1 MDTSLQ
7 GKVAVVTGGS
17 AGIGLATARRLAAD
31 GVTVFITGRRQA
43 ELDKAVVE
51 IGGDVVAVQAD
62 VSKPADLDRL
72 YEKVRSTK
80 GKLDIVVANA
90 GLLVKETLGSI
101 TEEALELQLSVNF
114 KGTINTVQKALPL
127 LNEGASIILAS
138 STVAGK
144 GSPGSSVYAA
154 TKAAIRNLARTWTQE
169 FRGRGIRV
177 NAFSPGPIDTPGM
190 RDSIKSQGGGEAF
203 RAAISGAV
211 PMGRFGNA
219 EEMAEVVAF
228 LASDASSYIS
238 GADIQADGGWAQ
250 V

>member
-1 MDTSLQ
+1 MDRSLR

-17 AGIGLATARRLAAD
+17 AGIGLATAKRLVAD

-80 GKLDIVVANA
+80 GELDIVVANA

-114 KGTINTVQKALPL
+114 KGTIYTVQKALPL

-144 GSPGSSVYAA
+144 GVPGSTVYAA

-169 FRGRGIRV
+169 LRGRGIRV
-177 NAFSPGPIDTPGM
+177 NVFSPGPIDTPGM
-190 RDSIKSQGGGEAF
+190 RDSIENQGGGEAF
-203 RAAISGAV
+203 RAAVTGAV

-228 LASDASSYIS
+228 LASDACSYIS

>member
-1 MDTSLQ
+1 MGTSLQ

-17 AGIGLATARRLAAD
+17 AGIGLAAAKRLAAD

-43 ELDKAVVE
+43 ELDKAVTE
-51 IGGDVVAVQAD
+51 IGGGVVAVQAD

-80 GKLDIVVANA
+80 GRLDIIVANA
-90 GLLVKETLGSI
+90 GVLVKEPLESI
-101 TEEALELQLSVNF
+101 TDEALDYQLSVNF
-114 KGTINTVQKALPL
+114 KGTIYTVQKALPL
-127 LNEGASIILAS
+127 LGKGASIILAS
-138 STVAGK
+138 SAVAGK
-144 GSPGSSVYAA
+144 GMLGSSVYAA
-154 TKAAIRNLARTWTQE
+154 TKAAIRNFARTWTQE

-177 NAFSPGPIDTPGM
+177 NVFSPGPIDTPGM
-190 RDSIKSQGGGEAF
+190 RSIGSQAGGEQYK
-203 RAAISGAV
+203 AAIAAAV
-211 PMGRFGNA
+211 PTGRFGEA